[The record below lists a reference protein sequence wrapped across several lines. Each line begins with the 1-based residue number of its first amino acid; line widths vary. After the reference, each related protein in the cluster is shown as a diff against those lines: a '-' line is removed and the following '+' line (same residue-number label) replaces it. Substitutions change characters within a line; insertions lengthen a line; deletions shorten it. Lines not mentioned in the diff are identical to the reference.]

1 MQAKVK
7 AKRLPDAPNPTKP
20 IKVNDFHEIE
30 KSMRLKEHREFRE
43 NLKNPSTVDKEKR
56 RLEWDE
62 AKTNKL
68 IKLWRDG
75 VKINDISEQVKMP
88 IEKTRSRVKLL
99 MSKGLIKPRKAH
111 LSEDDK
117 AKVYKLY
124 MAGEKPAEIA
134 SDMHVTTSAINKILR
149 KAKEKRK

>member
-30 KSMRLKEHREFRE
+30 KSMRMKEHREFRE

-124 MAGEKPAEIA
+124 MAGEKPSEIA

>member
-1 MQAKVK
+1 MQARVK
-7 AKRLPDAPNPTKP
+7 RKLPDAPSPTKP

-30 KSMRLKEHREFRE
+30 KSMRMKEHREFRE
-43 NLKNPSTVDKEKR
+43 NLRNPSTVERKEKR
-56 RLEWDE
+56 PDWDE

-68 IKLWRDG
+68 VKLWRDG
-75 VKINDISEQVKMP
+75 MKLNDIAEQVKMP

-124 MAGEKPAEIA
+124 MAGEKPSEIA
-134 SDMHVTTSAINKILR
+134 SDMHVTTSAINKTIR
-149 KAKEKRK
+149 KAKEKEKK